1 MATKIDDRVRFPS
14 QSTSVLN
21 MRYSVFANIKTQR
34 IFCTC
39 FVLIAMHYSLNHALF
54 TLM

>member
-34 IFCTC
+34 VFCTC
-39 FVLIAMHYSLNHALF
+39 FVLIAIIHLITALF

>member
-1 MATKIDDRVRFPS
+1 MATKIDDRFRFPS

-21 MRYSVFANIKTQR
+21 MRYSVFVIKTQR
-34 IFCTC
+34 IFCTS
-39 FVLIAMHYSLNHALF
+39 FVLIAIIHLITALF